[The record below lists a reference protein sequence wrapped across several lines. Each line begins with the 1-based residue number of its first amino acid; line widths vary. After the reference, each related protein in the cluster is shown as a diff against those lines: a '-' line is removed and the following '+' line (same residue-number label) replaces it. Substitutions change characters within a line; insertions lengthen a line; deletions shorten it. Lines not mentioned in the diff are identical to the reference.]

1 MMDNNFQTN
10 QALKLIQKDLNLS
23 LNWADILEQPCPVTA
38 SVNEVFKH
46 AKRLGY
52 SDHDTSAVYV
62 RAKF

>member
-1 MMDNNFQTN
+1 MIENNFNTK
-10 QALKLIQKDLNLS
+10 QALKHIQKDLNLS
-23 LNWADILEQPCPVTA
+23 LNWADVLEQPCPVIAT
-38 SVNEVFKH
+38 VNELFKH

>member
-10 QALKLIQKDLNLS
+10 HALKLIQKDLCLA
-23 LNWADILEQPCPVTA
+23 LNWADILEQPCPVIA
-38 SVNEVFKH
+38 SANEIFKH